1 MRIGFD
7 AKRLFYNNTG
17 LGNYSRSL
25 VENISSLNT
34 GCQYFLFTP
43 EIKRNLVT
51 EPFFSGRYNIVA
63 PGPLSPLWRSYFM
76 ADDIKKHGID
86 IFHGLSHELPIG
98 LKKKTKAKCVVTM
111 HDLIYKFEPK
121 DFSPIDR
128 RIYDFKFRNSCKQA
142 DAIIAIS
149 QSTKYDLMME
159 FGVPEEKISVIYQ
172 SCSQEFSNKPEDTE
186 IENIRAELGLPASF
200 ILSVGTVIGRK
211 NILSAVKAMEL
222 LRGAA
227 AIPLVIV
234 GGGGAY
240 KKMVQK
246 YVADNNLGD
255 LVVFPPYI
263 PNKYLPALYRM
274 AKIFVYPSRYEG
286 FGIPIIESLSSG
298 TPVITTKMSSL
309 PEAAGPGAWYC
320 DPSDPSTIAEGIV
333 RLCTDNELYGSL
345 SAAGYNHVQQ
355 FSAQKT
361 AQALDNLYRSLI

>member
-1 MRIGFD
+1 
-7 AKRLFYNNTG
+7 
-17 LGNYSRSL
+17 
-25 VENISSLNT
+25 
-34 GCQYFLFTP
+34 
-43 EIKRNLVT
+43 
-51 EPFFSGRYNIVA
+51 
-63 PGPLSPLWRSYFM
+63 
-76 ADDIKKHGID
+76 
-86 IFHGLSHELPIG
+86 
-98 LKKKTKAKCVVTM
+98 
-111 HDLIYKFEPK
+111 
-121 DFSPIDR
+121 
-128 RIYDFKFRNSCKQA
+128 
-142 DAIIAIS
+142 
-149 QSTKYDLMME
+149 
-159 FGVPEEKISVIYQ
+159 
-172 SCSQEFSNKPEDTE
+172 
-186 IENIRAELGLPASF
+186 
-200 ILSVGTVIGRK
+200 
-211 NILSAVKAMEL
+211 MEL